1 MSTREVDVGALLEER
16 RLGAF
21 HWLILLL
28 GVLILFVDGLD
39 FSASN
44 VGAPAIMRA
53 FNVER
58 AGVTIVLVSGFAGI
72 LVGSLLFGAIGDRYG
87 RRVGAILGVLAY
99 SIPGLLTIFVTS
111 LDQLAVLRFLTG
123 LGMGGVVPNVIA
135 LLTESA
141 PKKYRVTFVMV
152 GYIGYSLGNAIIAQ
166 VAAWLTP
173 IYGWSVVFFVAG
185 AVGLVLCGV
194 LLLLLPESIS
204 YLAVKKP
211 DAPDLLRQVRFAAP
225 EIRIDQDTR
234 FVLHRPAD
242 EQRFSLDLLF
252 TGVRRLATPLL
263 WIAYFCEFLTY
274 MTLAAW
280 FSVILEDA
288 GLMPTQ
294 ASLTFSYAYL
304 GAMAAILILARLVD
318 AFGPKAA
325 VFSAAISFVCLIY
338 LGTPGLSA
346 AAVIPIAIVA
356 LAFSSA
362 THQSLNGIVGG
373 FYPTVIRSNGVGIA
387 SGWGRAA
394 AIIGPYIAGQLF
406 AANLPLQQV
415 LSLIAAPYV
424 IVAIACLALDRL
436 QKRMRDAAETQTAS
450 EPLKAAQLH
459 S

>member
-1 MSTREVDVGALLEER
+1 MREVDVGGLLEEC

-21 HWLILLL
+21 HALVLSL

-44 VGAPAIMRA
+44 VGAPAVLRA
-53 FNVER
+53 FNVDR
-58 AGVTIVLVSGFAGI
+58 SALSMVFGAGFFGI
-72 LVGSLLFGAIGDRYG
+72 LVGSLVFGAIGDRYG
-87 RRVGAILGVLAY
+87 RRLGAILGVLAY
-99 SIPGLLTIFVTS
+99 SIPGLLTVFVTS
-111 LDQLAVLRFLTG
+111 LDQLAILRFLTG
-123 LGMGGVVPNVIA
+123 LGMGGGVPNVIA

-173 IYGWSVVFFVAG
+173 IYGWSIVFFIAG
-185 AVGLVLCGV
+185 AVGIILCGA
-194 LLLLLPESIS
+194 LILMLPESIA

-211 DAPDLLRQVRFAAP
+211 DAPELARQVRFAAP
-225 EIRIDQDTR
+225 EIRVDADTR
-234 FVLHRPAD
+234 FILHRPAD
-242 EQRFSLDLLF
+242 EQRFSLNLLF
-252 TGVRRLATPLL
+252 SGVRRTATPLL

-318 AFGPKAA
+318 SYGPKAA

-346 AAVIPIAIVA
+346 AAVITVAIVA

-373 FYPTVIRSNGVGIA
+373 FY
-387 SGWGRAA
+387 
-394 AIIGPYIAGQLF
+394 
-406 AANLPLQQV
+406 AN
-415 LSLIAAPYV
+415 
-424 IVAIACLALDRL
+424 
-436 QKRMRDAAETQTAS
+436 
-450 EPLKAAQLH
+450 
-459 S
+459 

>member
-1 MSTREVDVGALLEER
+1 VSAGEVDVGALLEER
-16 RLGAF
+16 RLGTF
-21 HWLILLL
+21 HALILTL

-53 FNVER
+53 FNVDR
-58 AGVTIVLVSGFAGI
+58 PAISIMLSSGFLGI
-72 LVGSLLFGAIGDRYG
+72 LFGSLIFGAIGDKYG
-87 RRVGAILGVLAY
+87 RRVGAVLGVLAY
-99 SIPGLLTIFVTS
+99 SIPGLLTVFVTS
-111 LDQLAVLRFLTG
+111 LDQLAVLRFFTG

-135 LLTESA
+135 LLNESA

-173 IYGWSVVFFVAG
+173 IYGWSVIFFVAG
-185 AVGLVLCGV
+185 AVGLILCAA
-194 LLLLLPESIS
+194 LLVLLPESIA

-211 DAPDLLRQVRFAAP
+211 DAPELARQVRFAAP
-225 EIRIDQDTR
+225 ELRFDEDTR
-234 FVLHRPAD
+234 FILNRPAD
-242 EQRFSLDLLF
+242 EQRFSLNLLF
-252 TGVRRLATPLL
+252 TGVRRAATPIL

-304 GAMAAILILARLVD
+304 GAMAAIFILARLVD

-325 VFSAAISFVCLIY
+325 VFSAAISFVCLVY
-338 LGTPGLSA
+338 LGTPGLSP

-362 THQSLNGIVGG
+362 THQSLNGIVGT

-406 AANLPLQQV
+406 AAKLPLQQV
-415 LSLIAAPYV
+415 LMWIAAPYV
-424 IVAIACLALDRL
+424 IVTIACLALDRL
-436 QKRMRDAAETQTAS
+436 QKRMHREAGAGAA
-450 EPLKAAQLH
+450 LKPAQLH

>member
-1 MSTREVDVGALLEER
+1 MREVDVGSVLEQR

-58 AGVTIVLVSGFAGI
+58 SGVTMVLVTGFAGI
-72 LVGSLLFGAIGDRYG
+72 LVSLVFFGAIGDRYG
-87 RRVGAILGVLAY
+87 RRVGAVLGVLAY
-99 SIPGLLTIFVTS
+99 SIPGVLTVFVTS

-173 IYGWSVVFFVAG
+173 VYGWSVVFFVAG

-194 LLLLLPESIS
+194 LILLLPESIA

-211 DAPDLLRQVRFAAP
+211 DAPELARQVRFAAP
-225 EIRIDQDTR
+225 EISIDQDTR

-242 EQRFSLDLLF
+242 EQRFSLSLLF
-252 TGVRRLATPLL
+252 TGPRRVATPLL

-280 FSVILEDA
+280 FSVILEDT

-304 GAMAAILILARLVD
+304 RAMAAILILARLSM
-318 AFGPKAA
+318 P
-325 VFSAAISFVCLIY
+325 SARKPRSSPLGTHFVCLIY

-346 AAVIPIAIVA
+346 AAVIPVAIVA

-415 LSLIAAPYV
+415 LGLIAAPYI

-436 QKRMRDAAETQTAS
+436 QKRIRSDAETGTTLT
-450 EPLKAAQLH
+450 PAQLH

>member
-1 MSTREVDVGALLEER
+1 MREVDVGSLLEHR
-16 RLGAF
+16 RLGGF
-21 HWLILLL
+21 HALILTL

-44 VGAPAIMRA
+44 VGAPAILRA
-53 FNVER
+53 FNVDR
-58 AGVTIVLVSGFAGI
+58 SALSMVFVAGFFGI
-72 LVGSLLFGAIGDRYG
+72 LVGSIVFGVLGDKYG
-87 RRVGAILGVLAY
+87 RRLGAIVGVLAY

-111 LDQLAVLRFLTG
+111 LDQLAVLRFFTG

-152 GYIGYSLGNAIIAQ
+152 GYVGYSLGNAVIAQ
-166 VAAWLTP
+166 AAAWLTP

-185 AVGLVLCGV
+185 AVGLVLCGALV
-194 LLLLLPESIS
+194 FLLPESIS
-204 YLAVKKP
+204 YLAVKHP
-211 DAPDLLRQVRFAAP
+211 DAPQLKRLVRFAAP
-225 EIRIDQDTR
+225 EIRFDTDTR
-234 FVLHRPAD
+234 IVLHRPVD
-242 EQRFSLDLLF
+242 EQRFSLNLLF
-252 TGVRRLATPLL
+252 TGVRRSATPLL

-304 GAMAAILILARLVD
+304 GAMAAILILARMVD
-318 AFGPKAA
+318 SFGPKAA
-325 VFSAAISFVCLIY
+325 VFSAAVSFVCLIY

-346 AAVIPIAIVA
+346 AAVIAVAIVA

-373 FYPTVIRSNGVGIA
+373 FYPTVIRSNGVGLA

-394 AIIGPYIAGQLF
+394 AIVGPYIAGQLF
-406 AANLPLQQV
+406 AAQLPLQQV
-415 LSLIAAPYV
+415 LAWIAAPYIV
-424 IVAIACLALDRL
+424 VAIACLALDRL
-436 QKRMRDAAETQTAS
+436 QKRMHNDAEAKPSRETL
-450 EPLKAAQLH
+450 EPARLSH